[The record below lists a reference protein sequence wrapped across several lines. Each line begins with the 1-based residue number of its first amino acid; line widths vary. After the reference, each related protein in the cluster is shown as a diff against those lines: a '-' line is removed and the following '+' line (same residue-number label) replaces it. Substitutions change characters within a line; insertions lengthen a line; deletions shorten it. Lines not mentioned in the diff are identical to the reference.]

1 MKRKNNFLRNGAL
14 LLFNQQTNI
23 LSAAMVI
30 MINVLASRILG
41 LLRDRLL
48 ATYFGSSAQLGV
60 YFAAFRLP
68 DMIFQL
74 LVMGALATAFIPV
87 ITSLIT
93 RGQKSQAWYVSS
105 SVLNIGLLI
114 FAALAILI
122 FCFAYPLSRLIA
134 PGFNHEELILM
145 SRLTRIM
152 LLAQFFF
159 ILSNFLTGILQSF
172 KHFMVPALA
181 PVFYNLGIILGIV
194 LFTPALGIFGAAW
207 GVVLGTILHFLIQ
220 LPLAKKL
227 GVVYQPIFDYHNSTV
242 KKIGQLMLPRTIGLA
257 VAQIDYTVDIV
268 LASLIST
275 SSLIYFNFAQHLQM
289 LPVGLFGATIAQAA
303 LPTLAET
310 AEKQGLSVFKKTFL
324 SCFHQILFLIL
335 PCSVLLII
343 LRIPIVRLV
352 FGAARFD
359 WEATVTT
366 GLVLAFFSIS
376 LFAQSLVHLLARAFY
391 ALQNTKIPVIIGGF
405 SVLSNVLISVL
416 FVLVFHWSVWALALS
431 TSIANILNVLLL
443 LIYLDKKVNGFKR
456 NELFLPALKTFAI
469 SFLTAFALYLPMKFL
484 DQVIF
489 DTTRVSGL
497 MLLTGVAALAGAG
510 FYLFLAWVFKIEA
523 LKTFVRL
530 LEKIELIQKIIRG
543 QSLEPIGVTDESTG
557 FTA

>member
-23 LSAAMVI
+23 LSAAAII
-30 MINVLASRILG
+30 MINVAASRILG

-93 RGQKSQAWYVSS
+93 RGQKNQAWYVSS

-122 FCFAYPLSRLIA
+122 FCFAYPLSNLIA

-227 GVVYQPIFDYHNSTV
+227 GVVYQPVFDYHDSTV

-257 VAQIDYTVDIV
+257 VAQIDYTVDII

-275 SSLIYFNFAQHLQM
+275 SSLIYFNFAQHLQL

-303 LPTLAET
+303 LPTLAEN
-310 AEKQGLSVFKKTFL
+310 AEKQGLLAFKKTFL
-324 SCFHQILFLIL
+324 SCFQQILFLVL

-391 ALQNTKIPVIIGGF
+391 ALQNTKIPVIIGGL

-416 FVLVFHWSVWALALS
+416 FILIFHWSVWALALS
-431 TSIANILNVLLL
+431 TSIANILNAFLL
-443 LIYLDKKVNGFKR
+443 LIYLDKKVNGFERK
-456 NELFLPALKTFAI
+456 ELFLPALKIFAI

-497 MLLTGVAALAGAG
+497 IFLTGVAASAGAG
-510 FYLFLAWVFKIEA
+510 FYLFLAWVFKIKA
-523 LKTFVRL
+523 LKTFIRL